1 VSKEAP
7 FFNYKVVA

>member
-1 VSKEAP
+1 M

>member
-1 VSKEAP
+1 VAYL